1 MERWYPKKLPAG
13 DRLAWYAQHF
23 DLVEV
28 NSTFYSAPE
37 PRMVERWC
45 AATPD
50 DFTFDVKLHQLFS
63 FHSTPA
69 KLLPPDLQSRV
80 ETDAKGKVKPT
91 RDVQEAL
98 LKVFLRATAIFRSA
112 GKMGVLLL
120 QLSPAFSPRKHEL
133 NELEPLIEMLN
144 GYELAIEF
152 RNRNWAI
159 GDQLQS
165 TIDFV
170 RKHGAIFVNVDAPAS
185 DHFTVMRSDVDEVTN
200 SNVAYLRLHGR
211 NAKAYITGKTV
222 AARFDYDYNEKE
234 IAEVAERSRK
244 LAKRSARVACDFQQQ
259 QSRLRAAG
267 GDSSTQGAGPNRQC
281 TGGDIGVVLARKEN
295 VQRSTPNIQRRT
307 KRSIAARTDA
317 RDSVIRC
324 WAFDVGCSAFS
335 AKLGDVET
343 TEGTQ
348 PGEPVYE
355 SRSAKAAGAVEEMVG
370 RASHDV
376 DDDRRH
382 AALDRSRVGDRNF
395 LRVHS
400 AVSAKDIAVD
410 RSWRGFFAATR
421 SLRRLR

>member
-1 MERWYPKKLPAG
+1 
-13 DRLAWYAQHF
+13 
-23 DLVEV
+23 
-28 NSTFYSAPE
+28 
-37 PRMVERWC
+37 MVERWC

-69 KLLPPDLQSRV
+69 KLLPPDLQRRV

-91 RDVQEAL
+91 RDAQDAL

-133 NELEPLIEMLN
+133 NELEPLIKMLN

-222 AARFDYDYNEKE
+222 AARFDYDYKEKE
-234 IAEVAERSRK
+234 IAEVAERSSK
-244 LAKRSARVACDFQQQ
+244 LETKARDVHVIFNNNNLDYAPQAAI
-259 QSRLRAAG
+259 RLRKA
-267 GDSSTQGAGPNRQC
+267 
-281 TGGDIGVVLARKEN
+281 
-295 VQRSTPNIQRRT
+295 
-307 KRSIAARTDA
+307 
-317 RDSVIRC
+317 
-324 WAFDVGCSAFS
+324 
-335 AKLGDVET
+335 LGQIVKAPAET
-343 TEGTQ
+343 LE
-348 PGEPVYE
+348 
-355 SRSAKAAGAVEEMVG
+355 
-370 RASHDV
+370 
-376 DDDRRH
+376 
-382 AALDRSRVGDRNF
+382 LF
-395 LRVHS
+395 
-400 AVSAKDIAVD
+400 
-410 RSWRGFFAATR
+410 
-421 SLRRLR
+421 

>member
-28 NSTFYSAPE
+28 NSTFYSVPE

-45 AATPD
+45 AATPGN
-50 DFTFDVKLHQLFS
+50 FTFDVKLHQLFS
-63 FHSTPA
+63 FHSTKA
-69 KLLPPDLQSRV
+69 KLLPPDLQFRA
-80 ETDAKGKVKPT
+80 EADAKGNVKPS

-98 LKVFLRATAIFRSA
+98 LRVFLRATAIFRSA

-133 NELEPLIEMLN
+133 SELEPLIGMLD

-170 RKHGAIFVNVDAPAS
+170 RKHAAIFVNVDAPVS
-185 DHFTVMRSDVDEVTN
+185 DHFTVMRSDMDEVIN

-234 IAEVAERSRK
+234 IAQVAERSRK
-244 LAKRSARVACDFQQQ
+244 LAREARDLHVIFNNNNLDYAPRAAI
-259 QSRLRAAG
+259 RLRKA
-267 GDSSTQGAGPNRQC
+267 
-281 TGGDIGVVLARKEN
+281 
-295 VQRSTPNIQRRT
+295 
-307 KRSIAARTDA
+307 
-317 RDSVIRC
+317 
-324 WAFDVGCSAFS
+324 
-335 AKLGDVET
+335 LGQIVNAPAET
-343 TEGTQ
+343 LE
-348 PGEPVYE
+348 
-355 SRSAKAAGAVEEMVG
+355 
-370 RASHDV
+370 
-376 DDDRRH
+376 
-382 AALDRSRVGDRNF
+382 LF
-395 LRVHS
+395 
-400 AVSAKDIAVD
+400 
-410 RSWRGFFAATR
+410 
-421 SLRRLR
+421 